1 MANLLVC
8 LYALMLFNAMR
19 SWEIP
24 DFNSYNILYDNLQS
38 GTLGIFD
45 TDPLFALYCKLF
57 AYVGV
62 DFELFWLLNLAG
74 SFLIIVSFSIRAKSI
89 IEKFFRTFTL
99 LYITIVFTNGHI
111 RFGLISLFLI
121 LIISNRNFK
130 YKFFNYILFLSTL
143 FHISFL
149 IILILNNIKQ
159 LMFIFLIVLFLYFSD
174 FGIKLTNMYMLYS
187 DNANFILPTKG
198 YLARLLFTAYFIS
211 ISCKY
216 KVLTDETILLKL
228 RQLSIIILTLSLVFS
243 LLGYITF
250 ADRVLTLSFIMIV
263 AFLIKYFN
271 SLSRND
277 GIHLTLVSLVC
288 SSSWIYLSNYME

>member
-1 MANLLVC
+1 
-8 LYALMLFNAMR
+8 
-19 SWEIP
+19 
-24 DFNSYNILYDNLQS
+24 
-38 GTLGIFD
+38 
-45 TDPLFALYCKLF
+45 
-57 AYVGV
+57 
-62 DFELFWLLNLAG
+62 
-74 SFLIIVSFSIRAKSI
+74 
-89 IEKFFRTFTL
+89 
-99 LYITIVFTNGHI
+99 
-111 RFGLISLFLI
+111 
-121 LIISNRNFK
+121 
-130 YKFFNYILFLSTL
+130 
-143 FHISFL
+143 
-149 IILILNNIKQ
+149 
-159 LMFIFLIVLFLYFSD
+159 MFIFLIVLFLYFSD